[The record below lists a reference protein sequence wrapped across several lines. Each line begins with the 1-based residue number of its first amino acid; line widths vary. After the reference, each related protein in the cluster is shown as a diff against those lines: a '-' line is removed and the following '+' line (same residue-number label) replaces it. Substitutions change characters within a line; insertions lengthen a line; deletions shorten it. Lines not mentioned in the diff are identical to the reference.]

1 LLVCRGV
8 KIRIRI
14 SFTEQRSPAKHSSR
28 SSVNPLGS
36 GTMVRQRA
44 RKRPSPPPHQ
54 AHSARGRRRGV
65 SKKGTSAVESTFLLG
80 TQKGL
85 LVTVLT
91 LFLARVASAAFNIIH
106 DCDETYNYWE
116 PLHYLIYNEGFQT
129 WEYR

>member
-1 LLVCRGV
+1 
-8 KIRIRI
+8 
-14 SFTEQRSPAKHSSR
+14 
-28 SSVNPLGS
+28 
-36 GTMVRQRA
+36 M
-44 RKRPSPPPHQ
+44 
-54 AHSARGRRRGV
+54 
-65 SKKGTSAVESTFLLG
+65 LG

>member
-1 LLVCRGV
+1 
-8 KIRIRI
+8 
-14 SFTEQRSPAKHSSR
+14 
-28 SSVNPLGS
+28 
-36 GTMVRQRA
+36 M
-44 RKRPSPPPHQ
+44 
-54 AHSARGRRRGV
+54 
-65 SKKGTSAVESTFLLG
+65 ESTFLLG

-91 LFLARVASAAFNIIH
+91 LFLARVASAALNIIH